1 MLGYVLYLVRIWLPF
16 EDAGLLLYFCS
27 KYNILMCMYI
37 IINDMYVYVKWT
49 FHCIYTLYLKIY
61 LTKLWMGL
69 LMTNEWQ
76 LVQPGPRLTRGIRN
90 LCDSMTLWCI
100 HVGQFNVSMSVQIN
114 QLQDYVLSYTCST
127 VWFYKWIQV
136 WFDNQTN
143 INWGPNGSRTL
154 MSNNI

>member
-37 IINDMYVYVKWT
+37 IINYMYIYVKWT
-49 FHCIYTLYLKIY
+49 FHCIYTIYLKIY
-61 LTKLWMGL
+61 LTKLWMVL

-100 HVGQFNVSMSVQIN
+100 HVGQFNVSMLCQFKSTNYKIMFYHIHV
-114 QLQDYVLSYTCST
+114 VLFGST
-127 VWFYKWIQV
+127 
-136 WFDNQTN
+136 
-143 INWGPNGSRTL
+143 NGFKCDLTIKLTL
-154 MSNNI
+154 IEGLMVVGH